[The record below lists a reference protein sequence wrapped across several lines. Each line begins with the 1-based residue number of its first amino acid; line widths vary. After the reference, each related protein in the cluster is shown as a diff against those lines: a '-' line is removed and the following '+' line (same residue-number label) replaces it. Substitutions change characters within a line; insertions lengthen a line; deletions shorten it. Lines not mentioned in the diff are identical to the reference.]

1 MKTAVVGLGRIGF
14 ETSLDNK
21 RVQPASH
28 LGCFH
33 AFKENII
40 PSYKLLEDVAIC
52 DVDPVK
58 LAEATKFFGLN
69 FENYFTDYEEMME
82 KFQPDIVSIAT
93 PTPTH
98 YKIACDIA
106 NLLSESEKN
115 GIIFLEKPI
124 AQTVEQAE
132 GIIRICK
139 AYNVKLAVNYSRRW
153 SPLYWKV
160 KRLMQTEIGEVVS
173 LVGIHPGPLLRT
185 GSHMLDLFDFL
196 LQKPAL
202 TVQAFG
208 EPEDNYLT
216 LNSAANDYNL
226 NGNIV
231 FETGVSAVLLSGP
244 QKPYLL
250 FELDIFGT
258 EGRIKVTDNGRNLA
272 VYKSGASRFYE
283 NMKELTINH
292 TSTIRNENL
301 LFGVIESLVRSGKI
315 ECTGEDAARTLR
327 TALAIHYSSVNGNS
341 IVAVNNIPKNYG
353 VKSH

>member
-1 MKTAVVGLGRIGF
+1 MKKAAVIGLGNIGF
-14 ETSLDNK
+14 FYSLDE
-21 RVQPASH
+21 RRIQPASH

-33 AFKENII
+33 SFKENIL
-40 PSYKLLEDVAIC
+40 PSYKLLEDIAIC
-52 DVDPVK
+52 DVDTVK
-58 LAEATKFFGLN
+58 LAKATKIFGLN
-69 FENYFTDYEEMME
+69 SENRFTDYTEMME

-98 YKIACDIA
+98 YKITCDIA
-106 NLLSESEKN
+106 NLGEQVGTK
-115 GIIFLEKPI
+115 IILLEKPI
-124 AQTVEQAE
+124 AQNLEQAAA
-132 GIIRICK
+132 IIRICK
-139 AYNVKLAVNYSRRW
+139 HFKLKLAVNYSRRW

-173 LVGIHPGPLLRT
+173 LIGVHHGPLLRT

-196 LQKPAL
+196 LEKPAL

-208 EPEDNYLT
+208 DPEDNYLT
-216 LNSAANDYNL
+216 LHSSDFNL

-250 FELDIFGT
+250 FELDILGT

-283 NMKELTINH
+283 DIKELTINH
-292 TSTIRNENL
+292 TSTIPNENL
-301 LFGVIESLVRSGKI
+301 LFGVIESLVRNAKI

-327 TALAIHYSSVNGNS
+327 TALAIHCSSVNGNS
-341 IVAVNNIPKNYG
+341 IVAVKDVPEDYE